1 MSSTLI
7 GYVVS
12 PAIRHSSFWMLFPAI
27 RLPEIL
33 SPSRTRTIFRL
44 AHSTSNIHMRPSWSF
59 IHVGNRLSFLKP
71 EFNGL
76 MNELMHEWMN
86 EWMNEWTN
94 ERMTEMK
101 WMNERYGRCLNS
113 MNVKRSLQ
121 CECLGT
127 SERDRT
133 GLSRFKNIWTNLAE
147 LDVKVKKTFN
157 QSYSTLSTFP
167 KTCSSDQ

>member
-1 MSSTLI
+1 MHIVCNFLGFVQRFACPRLQWVLHGHVKMGPVLTLALTALGLHMSSTLI

-44 AHSTSNIHMRPSWSF
+44 AHSTSKIHMRPSWSF

-86 EWMNEWTN
+86 EWMNERTNDWNEVNEWTL
-94 ERMTEMK
+94 
-101 WMNERYGRCLNS
+101 W
-113 MNVKRSLQ
+113 
-121 CECLGT
+121 
-127 SERDRT
+127 
-133 GLSRFKNIWTNLAE
+133 
-147 LDVKVKKTFN
+147 
-157 QSYSTLSTFP
+157 
-167 KTCSSDQ
+167 